1 MPSSPGDTSTMR
13 AGHSEQPSA
22 VEWLGRMA
30 ARELSAREVTEHYID
45 RVLEANER
53 LNAVAAIDPASALSA
68 AAESD
73 RLRAAGDHRPLL
85 GLPITVKDSL
95 EVAGLPAT
103 GGSLAR
109 AGYMPARDATVVR
122 RVRDAGAIVLAKT
135 NLPEYSSSYETDNVV
150 HGRTVH
156 PLDTERT
163 PGGSSGGEAALI
175 AAGASPVGLGTDGG
189 GSIRVPA
196 HYCGVLGL
204 RPSVGRVPVTGNWPA
219 TRASGYMDLYCIGPL
234 ARFAEDLELILSVI
248 AGPDGID
255 PYAIPAPLVSGRPD
269 PAGLRVGW
277 FVDSPRVTSTP
288 GTRAA
293 VAAAV
298 GSLEEAGASVRP
310 IEPPWDPDPTDLF
323 MTAVVADGGA
333 QARADVAGAGGRH
346 HPQFQSF
353 LDAAPGRT
361 LTAEGWFAV
370 QRDILELRSRTR
382 QLFTGL
388 DLLICPVV
396 AGPAPRHDEPPAGL
410 PREEY
415 GRYRAFDFVHLV
427 AIAGLPAAS
436 VPAGSEEGLPVGV
449 QVVGPPFREDVVLAV
464 ASLLETAGPEVA
476 ATPTAA
482 QADWESPE

>member
-1 MPSSPGDTSTMR
+1 MPSSPGDTGPMG
-13 AGHSEQPSA
+13 AGQSGQPSA
-22 VEWLGRMA
+22 VEWLERMA
-30 ARELSAREVTEHYID
+30 IGDLSARELTEHYIE
-45 RVLEANER
+45 RALEANGR
-53 LNAVAAIDPASALSA
+53 LNALAGFDPEAAMG
-68 AAESD
+68 AAEAAD
-73 RLRAAGDHRPLL
+73 RSRARGDHRPML

-109 AGYMPARDATVVR
+109 AGFVPERDATVVR
-122 RVRDAGAIVLAKT
+122 RLREAGAIVLAKT
-135 NLPEYSSSYETDNVV
+135 NLPEYSSSYETDNLV

-156 PLDTERT
+156 PLDPERT
-163 PGGSSGGEAALI
+163 PGGSSGGEAALV
-175 AAGASPVGLGTDGG
+175 AAGASALGIGTDGG

-219 TRASGYMDLYCIGPL
+219 TRASGYMDLYCVGPL
-234 ARFAEDLELILSVI
+234 ARSTEDLDLVLPLI
-248 AGPDGID
+248 AGPDGLD
-255 PYAIPAPLVSGRPD
+255 PYAVPAPLVADRAH

-277 FVDSPRVTSTP
+277 FADSPRVSVTP

-298 GSLEEAGASVRP
+298 GSLADAGASVCTVQ
-310 IEPPWDPDPTDLF
+310 PPWDPDPSELF

-333 QARADVAGAGGRH
+333 QARADVAAAGGRH

-353 LDAAPGRT
+353 LDAASERA
-361 LTAEGWFAV
+361 LSAEEWFAV
-370 QRDILELRSRTR
+370 QRDILGLRSKMQ
-382 QLFTGL
+382 QLLAGL
-388 DLLICPVV
+388 DVLICPVV
-396 AGPAPRHDEPPAGL
+396 AGPAPRHGHPPAGL

-436 VPAGSEEGLPVGV
+436 VPAGTEEGLPVGV
-449 QVVGPPFREDVVLAV
+449 QVVGRPFREDLVLTA
-464 ASLLETAGPEVA
+464 AALLESA
-476 ATPTAA
+476 ATQVVPTPVGVPASG
-482 QADWESPE
+482 ERRK